1 MNYISVKLLLNQ
13 RNGCLERPAE
23 VFGVSWA
30 QLVLGLLPATGTGGV
45 SGRRGAKY
53 CHLSLTGTKMLI
65 YPERDW

>member
-1 MNYISVKLLLNQ
+1 MLYELYLSKAAFKP
-13 RNGCLERPAE
+13 EKWRPVE

-53 CHLSLTGTKMLI
+53 CHLSLTGTKTFI